1 MILYINY
8 RFTDL
13 SKLEESGIDINEWS
27 YQHSYH
33 MENVDLENI
42 LEEHPDSESSEESES
57 SDYDST
63 SDSES
68 SDGYDDESE

>member
-1 MILYINY
+1 MIFHINY

-13 SKLEESGIDINEWS
+13 SKLEESGIDINEWT
-27 YQHSYH
+27 YQHSYY
-33 MENVDLENI
+33 MANVDLENI

-57 SDYDST
+57 SDYGST

-68 SDGYDDESE
+68 SGGYDEESE

>member
-1 MILYINY
+1 MINY
-8 RFTDL
+8 SYYRFADL
-13 SKLEESGIDINEWS
+13 SKLEESGVDISEWP
-27 YQHSYH
+27 YQHSYI
-33 MENVDLENI
+33 MANVDLENI